1 MIPKDAARRRIFLMR
16 HGSVTYFD
24 SDGKPLPPDTAPLN
38 ARGTAQADAAG
49 HLFAKHKIVFD
60 RVIVSGLA
68 RTVQTA
74 ERVLATT
81 GQNIAS
87 EIFPDW
93 VEIKGGA
100 LAAIPEHQLKGAFQD
115 SFGGQMRGKVDEGTR
130 FLGGESIGELLDR
143 VIPQVDVLRADMSW
157 DIVLLVLH
165 GGVNRAILSYLL
177 TGERSMLGGLAQSP
191 ACINA
196 IDVGAANNDVV
207 LRATNISPI
216 DYLQTETRKTTME
229 ALYEQYAKYRSLN
242 RNAKGTGINV

>member
-24 SDGKPLPPDTAPLN
+24 ASGKPLPPDTAPLN
-38 ARGTAQADAAG
+38 AQGIMQADAAG
-49 HLFAKHKIVFD
+49 HLFAKHKLVFD

-74 ERVLATT
+74 ERVLAAT
-81 GQNIAS
+81 GQTLAP
-87 EIFPDW
+87 EIIPALA
-93 VEIKGGA
+93 ELKGGA
-100 LAAIPEHQLKGAFQD
+100 LAAIPEHQLKAAFQD
-115 SFGGQMRGKVDEGTR
+115 SFNGIVAEDTR
-130 FLGGESIGELLDR
+130 FLGGESVAELLDR
-143 VIPQVDVLRADMSW
+143 IIPQVDALRADTAW

-177 TGERSMLGGLAQSP
+177 TGERSMLGSLAQSP

-196 IDVGAANNDVV
+196 IDVGTAKADVV
-207 LRATNISPI
+207 LRALNISPT

-229 ALYEQYAKYRSLN
+229 ALYEQYAKYRSRFEN
-242 RNAKGTGINV
+242 SIGARIDV